1 MLNAVR
7 MDLYR
12 MFHTKS
18 LYVIWIV
25 MGVLIV
31 FTTSLSKTDY
41 EDTQIQAENH
51 QFYQEQEENGEN
63 TVMLGMQ
70 VILPTDPG
78 EKVTLSDIL
87 YANIQGKFVAVFLA
101 IFAVLFSSADMNSGY
116 LKNIGGQIN
125 GRWKLIVSKIVAL
138 GIYVLLTFGVFLFIQ
153 AVSNQIIFGYLK
165 LGITQEFLGYLGVQ
179 LLLHLALALICMASA
194 VILRSSVF
202 SMILAVGLCM
212 NLLVSFYGAIDNLI
226 HNLGFEDFRLLD
238 HTVTGQLSMLT
249 MRPSGA
255 DGFYAAGVAA
265 AYILVCGILTGLIFT
280 KRDIE

>member
-12 MFHTKS
+12 MLHTRS

-25 MGVLIV
+25 MAALIL

-41 EDTQIQAENH
+41 EDTEIQTENH
-51 QFYQEQEENGEN
+51 QFYEAQEENGEGAV
-63 TVMLGMQ
+63 TLGMQ
-70 VILPTDPG
+70 VILPTAPG

-101 IFAVLFSSADMNSGY
+101 VFAVLFSSADLNSGY

-125 GRWKLIVSKIVAL
+125 GRWKLIVSKIAAL
-138 GIYVLLTFGVFLFIQ
+138 GIYVLLTFGVFVIVQ

-179 LLLHLALALICMASA
+179 LLLHFALSLICMAAA

-202 SMILAVGLCM
+202 SMIIAVCLCM
-212 NLLVSFYGAIDNLI
+212 NMLVTFYSAIDNLI
-226 HNLGFEDFRLLD
+226 HDLGFENFQLLE

-249 MRPSGA
+249 MRPSMA
-255 DGFYAAGVAA
+255 DELYAAGVAA
-265 AYILVCGILTGLIFT
+265 AFILVCGVLTGLVFT

>member
-12 MFHTKS
+12 MLHTRS

-25 MGVLIV
+25 MAALIL

-41 EDTQIQAENH
+41 EDTEIQTENH
-51 QFYQEQEENGEN
+51 QFYEAQEENGEGAV
-63 TVMLGMQ
+63 TIGMQ
-70 VILPTDPG
+70 VILPTAPG

-101 IFAVLFSSADMNSGY
+101 VLAVLFSSADLNSGY

-125 GRWKLIVSKIVAL
+125 GRWKLIVSKIAAL
-138 GIYVLLTFGVFLFIQ
+138 GIYVLLTFGVFVIVQ

-179 LLLHLALALICMASA
+179 LLLHFALSLICMAAA

-202 SMILAVGLCM
+202 SMIIAVCLCM
-212 NLLVSFYGAIDNLI
+212 NMLVTFYSAIDNLI
-226 HNLGFEDFRLLD
+226 HDLGFENFRLLE

-249 MRPSGA
+249 MRPSMA
-255 DGFYAAGVAA
+255 DELYAAGVAA
-265 AYILVCGILTGLIFT
+265 AFILVCGVLTGLVFT

>member
-12 MFHTKS
+12 MLHTRS

-25 MGVLIV
+25 MAALIL

-41 EDTQIQAENH
+41 EDTEIQTENH
-51 QFYQEQEENGEN
+51 QFYEAQEENGEGAV
-63 TVMLGMQ
+63 TIGMQ
-70 VILPTDPG
+70 VILPTAPG

-101 IFAVLFSSADMNSGY
+101 VLAVLFSSADLNSGY

-125 GRWKLIVSKIVAL
+125 GRWKLIVSKIAAL
-138 GIYVLLTFGVFLFIQ
+138 GIYVLLTFGVFVIVQ

-179 LLLHLALALICMASA
+179 LLLHFALSLICMAAA

-202 SMILAVGLCM
+202 SMIIAVCLCM
-212 NLLVSFYGAIDNLI
+212 NMMVTFYSAIDNLI
-226 HNLGFEDFRLLD
+226 HDLGFEDFRLLE

-249 MRPSGA
+249 MRPSMA
-255 DGFYAAGVAA
+255 DELYAAGVAA
-265 AYILVCGILTGLIFT
+265 AFILVCGVLTGLVFT

>member
-12 MFHTKS
+12 MLHTRS

-25 MGVLIV
+25 MAALIL

-41 EDTQIQAENH
+41 EDTEIQTENH
-51 QFYQEQEENGEN
+51 QFYEAQEENGEGAV
-63 TVMLGMQ
+63 TIGMQ
-70 VILPTDPG
+70 VILPTAPG

-101 IFAVLFSSADMNSGY
+101 VLAVLFSSADLNSGY

-125 GRWKLIVSKIVAL
+125 GRWKLIVSKIAAL
-138 GIYVLLTFGVFLFIQ
+138 GIYVLLTFGVFVIVQ

-179 LLLHLALALICMASA
+179 LLLHFALSLICMAAA

-202 SMILAVGLCM
+202 SMIIAVCLCM
-212 NLLVSFYGAIDNLI
+212 NMLVTFYSAIDTLI
-226 HNLGFEDFRLLD
+226 HDLGFEDFRLLE

-249 MRPSGA
+249 MRPPVA
-255 DGFYAAGVAA
+255 DELYAAGVAA
-265 AYILVCGILTGLIFT
+265 VFILVCGVLTGLVFT